1 MTAVVDTGVDPL
13 TRVHRGIVALLRSHE
28 SLRGLVALRN
38 WADFGSGDPDIEVPG
53 STATDWPRL
62 EIAPAGCSLG
72 LWRTST
78 SGEIVQRFRV
88 ALLTGSM
95 DASRVMYPL
104 TWAFVQAMSRVSSD
118 LGMPDI
124 VKSVEFEGF
133 EQGVSGGEDAKG
145 TLQWVA
151 RATLAAT
158 LFVTKERMHDRGESW
173 R

>member
-1 MTAVVDTGVDPL
+1 MTATVDTSVDPI
-13 TRVHRGIVALLRSHE
+13 TRVHRGLVALLRSHE
-28 SLRGLVALRN
+28 TLRSLVLLRN
-38 WADFGSGDPDIEVPG
+38 WADFGAGDADIEVPG

-62 EIAPAGCSLG
+62 EIAPAGCSALI
-72 LWRTST
+72 WRTST

-88 ALLTGSM
+88 ALLTGQM
-95 DASRVMYPL
+95 DASRGLYPL
-104 TWAFVQAMSRVSSD
+104 TWAFVQALSRVNGD

-124 VKSVEFEGF
+124 VKLVEVEGF

-151 RATLAAT
+151 RATVAAT
-158 LFVTKERMHDRGESW
+158 LSVTKERMNERGS